1 MVFQN
6 QEPSSSLL
14 LENPVS
20 SDGGNSVVAL
30 NSFVQLQ
37 ISTAGEELPKHEEI
51 CSVRTVIF
59 VIDLQSDWIVAMSE
73 LIKLIEGVKV
83 KNENTPDFAV
93 FLHKSDGLST
103 KDKQDVYKDI
113 RKQVFDELGPSN
125 SIQVEFYLT
134 SLYDHSIL
142 HAISKVVQRHLN
154 SNEDLTRLLDK
165 FCQENSLQK
174 AYLFDILSKVYIAS
188 DSSSPD
194 PDMYDLCN
202 DSIDVV
208 DDIAFIYNP
217 HKSEPTIAN
226 IILDNN
232 RKIIF
237 VSISKG
243 LALLCVCSANQKFD
257 DNCMIYKK
265 LETKITQ
272 LLFK

>member
-1 MVFQN
+1 VVFQN

-37 ISTAGEELPKHEEI
+37 ISTAGEELPQHEEI
-51 CSVRTVIF
+51 CLVRTVIF

-83 KNENTPDFAV
+83 KKENAPDFAV
-93 FLHKSDGLST
+93 FLHKSDGLSA

-113 RKQVFDELGPSN
+113 RKQVFDELGPLN
-125 SIQVEFYLT
+125 AMQVEFYLT

-154 SNEDLTRLLDK
+154 SNEDLTRLLDN
-165 FCQENSLQK
+165 FCQEHSIQK

-194 PDMYDLCN
+194 PDAYDLCN

-217 HKSEPTIAN
+217 HKIEPTIADIN
-226 IILDNN
+226 LDSN
-232 RKIIF
+232 RKITF
-237 VSISKG
+237 VSISNG
-243 LALLCVCSANQKFD
+243 LALLCVCSANQKFG
-257 DNCMIYKK
+257 DNCKIYKE

-272 LLFK
+272 LLF